1 MTQTRTRR
9 SRRWLVALVAPAM
22 AVALVGCSSSDSG
35 GSSDAS
41 DGAAVA
47 ADAVAA
53 QIVSTF
59 AAEKV
64 PVDKGSVAC
73 PGPLASKVGETL
85 RCEFTSGD
93 QPVDAVATVTKLD
106 GSTVGFDI
114 TAEARPVPQAI
125 IEREVVSQMKAN
137 GITIDSA
144 ACKGEL
150 PAKADSTVSCTATG
164 GGETVDVTARAES
177 IDGGTV
183 HISIGA

>member
-9 SRRWLVALVAPAM
+9 SRRWLVTLVAPAM
-22 AVALVGCSSSDSG
+22 ALALVGCSSSDSG
-35 GSSDAS
+35 GSPDSS
-41 DGAAVA
+41 EGTAVT

-64 PVDKGSVAC
+64 PVDKGSVTC
-73 PGPLASKVGETL
+73 PGPLASAVGKTL

-93 QPVDAVATVTKLD
+93 QPVGAVATVTKVD
-106 GSTVGFDI
+106 GSAVGFDI

-137 GITIDSA
+137 GLTVDSA
-144 ACKGEL
+144 VCKGEL
-150 PAKADSTVSCTATG
+150 PAKAGSTVACTATG
-164 GGETVDVTARAES
+164 GGESVDVTARAQS

-183 HISIGA
+183 HITIGA